1 MKSDELKTIR
11 GDVLPLAGRKDCR
24 VIVVDGDQEYHIHP
38 RGAGADL
45 VEHFSEQ
52 VELEGAVTEDEDGAF
67 WVHVWRY
74 RLVDSLD
81 EDALYED

>member
-1 MKSDELKTIR
+1 MKSEVMQTIR

-24 VIVVDGDQEYHIHP
+24 AILVGGDKEYHIQP
-38 RGAGADL
+38 KGAGADL

-52 VELEGAVTEDEDGAF
+52 VELEGAVTEDEDGIL

-74 RLVDSLD
+74 KLVDTLD
-81 EDALYED
+81 DDALYED